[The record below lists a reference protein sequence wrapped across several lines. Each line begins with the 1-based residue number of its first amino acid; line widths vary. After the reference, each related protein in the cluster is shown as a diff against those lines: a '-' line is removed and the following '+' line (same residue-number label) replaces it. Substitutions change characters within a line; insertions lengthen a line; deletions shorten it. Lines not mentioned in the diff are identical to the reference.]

1 VKLVKIEG
9 VKEWEIERILNK
21 RKVRGVVRY
30 LVQWKRFM
38 VEYDSWEKTKNL
50 ENTKKVVVEFEKRM
64 NAEVRKQE
72 KLDMVE
78 EKDFRR
84 EELSEKYIAKM
95 LYE

>member
-21 RKVRGVVRY
+21 RKVKGVVRY